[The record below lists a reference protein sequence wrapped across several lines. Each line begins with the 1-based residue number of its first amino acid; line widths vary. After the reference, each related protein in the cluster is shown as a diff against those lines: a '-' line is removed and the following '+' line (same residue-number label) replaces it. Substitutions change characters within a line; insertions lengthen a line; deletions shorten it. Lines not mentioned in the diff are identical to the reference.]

1 MLFSGEL
8 SITSVVLLVVP
19 DEPDAAGALPVPV
32 PVALGELVEL
42 EQAARVAARRPAAVS
57 AAALLL
63 LNLLVVNFD
72 LPS

>member
-8 SITSVVLLVVP
+8 SMTTSELLLELPLEVEVGVLPPPVLLALVVL
-19 DEPDAAGALPVPV
+19 E
-32 PVALGELVEL
+32 EL

-57 AAALLL
+57 AAALLV
-63 LNLLVVNFD
+63 LNFLVVNSD